1 MKSAAWLSIALVA
14 AAAFVPAHAY
24 DKKERIHEGVQL
36 HDKKD
41 YEGAMVVY
49 RSVLQDYPHDPTAVY
64 ELALSWVSSNK
75 QIPELIAFLEGEL
88 ASDVPQHPGL
98 SMILGHACDQIGD
111 YAKGEAAIRRGLAAA
126 PDVAMNHYNLGIN
139 LRLQK
144 RGAEAV
150 EPFIEALKRKPD
162 YTSAWIALGVTL
174 KEIERPERALFALA
188 RGAALEPQTA
198 RGRNAAGMLW
208 PLLFARVEQKPP
220 TDATKAPQNEV
231 TISIPAVPEEPAAE
245 PGEATDGEE
254 KEAPPD
260 ARTIESLMTGMT
272 AASRHIEEWKEK
284 SDAAFFP
291 YALDVLTK
299 SFSEL
304 DVVANDPFWK
314 VTLPW
319 FVEVDKAGHT
329 ETLAYL
335 LLDSAGD
342 KDAAAW
348 VRKNEEKV
356 KAYRSWR

>member
-1 MKSAAWLSIALVA
+1 MKPAAWLSIALLA
-14 AAAFVPAHAY
+14 AALVPAHAY
-24 DKKERIHEGVQL
+24 DKKERMQEGVRL
-36 HDKKD
+36 HDKQD
-41 YEGAMVVY
+41 FEGAMVVY
-49 RSVLQDYPHDPTAVY
+49 RSILQDYPHDPTAVY

-88 ASDVPQHPGL
+88 ASDVAQHPGL
-98 SMILGHACDQIGD
+98 TMILGHACDQIGD

-126 PDVAMNHYNLGIN
+126 PEVAMNHYNLGIN

-144 RGAEAV
+144 RWADAV
-150 EPFIEALKRKPD
+150 EPFLEALKRKPE

-174 KEIERPERALFALA
+174 KDLERPERALFALA

-198 RGRNAAGMLW
+198 RGRDAAGMLW
-208 PLLFARVEQKPP
+208 SQLFARVEQKPG
-220 TDATKAPQNEV
+220 TDATKAARNEL
-231 TISIPAVPEEPAAE
+231 TISIPPVAEKPAAE
-245 PGEATDGEE
+245 AGEAGEE
-254 KEAPPD
+254 QKEAPPD
-260 ARTIESLMTGMT
+260 ALTIESLMMGMT
-272 AASRHIEEWKEK
+272 AASRHIDEWEKK

-319 FVEVDKAGHT
+319 FVEVNKAGHT

-342 KDAAAW
+342 KDATAW

-356 KAYRSWR
+356 KAFRSWR